1 MWGRRSS
8 FPVWAWERAWM
19 AFRRS
24 PVRSRSGPF
33 INPGASPP
41 DPLLALS
48 LGASRLRSGGSLA
61 ALVRALQRTHIDDSV
76 GRIYDAT
83 CAARGPDHEVQWPG
97 VFVSHLSP

>member
-1 MWGRRSS
+1 
-8 FPVWAWERAWM
+8 M

-48 LGASRLRSGGSLA
+48 LGASRLRSSSYGGQAAASLRSGGSLA
-61 ALVRALQRTHIDDSV
+61 ALGRARQRTHIDDGV
-76 GRIYDAT
+76 GRIYDTT